1 MASRFIAMLA
11 LTPQRKAG
19 ACGQERPIYFAAR
32 LQAYIQS
39 A

>member
-11 LTPQRKAG
+11 LTPQRKAS
-19 ACGQERPIYFAAR
+19 ACGQEIPIYFAAG
-32 LQAYIQS
+32 LQAFIQS